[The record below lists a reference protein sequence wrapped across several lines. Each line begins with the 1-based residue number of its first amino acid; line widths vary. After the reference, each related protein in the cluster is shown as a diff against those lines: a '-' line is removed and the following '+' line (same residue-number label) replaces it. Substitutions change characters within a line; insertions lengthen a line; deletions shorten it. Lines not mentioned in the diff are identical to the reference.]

1 VDEII
6 INKDTKTV
14 YKDAD
19 WIHLV
24 QDLYRWYAVVNATMA
39 HRVIQVWEILDYWL
53 NSEKFSP
60 SSYLE
65 RQKCS

>member
-1 VDEII
+1 MGDVIFLAKCQPENLNVDEII

-24 QDLYRWYAVVNATMA
+24 QDLYR
-39 HRVIQVWEILDYWL
+39 
-53 NSEKFSP
+53 
-60 SSYLE
+60 
-65 RQKCS
+65 